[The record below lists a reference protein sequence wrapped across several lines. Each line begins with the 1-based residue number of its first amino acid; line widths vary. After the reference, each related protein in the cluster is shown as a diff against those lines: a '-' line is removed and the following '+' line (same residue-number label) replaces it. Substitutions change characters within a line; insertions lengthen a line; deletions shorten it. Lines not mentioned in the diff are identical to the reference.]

1 MPFVVKGK
9 KVNFRK
15 KTTISL
21 LIAFLFIGGL
31 IYIISHVFEPYHDVE
46 INSYHAD
53 VTLNEAGDMTIR
65 ETFDMT
71 YHETMRVRFRD
82 IKYNKYP
89 DDYALEQSADNVA
102 FFDEDNV
109 SVTVLKDGQNMSD
122 YISVGYSFEND
133 YDELGN
139 PVACEP
145 PSDTCESIFVD
156 TGTNGGLYGDMTFIY
171 EYTILGAV
179 TEYSDIA
186 ELNWVFFDYME
197 GPIHEG
203 SMTITIPENTYSTD
217 DLYIWGH
224 GIEEGNLAITNNQ
237 RFDINF
243 ESFGEGEFLEIRTL
257 MPPSVFPDIDP
268 RNQFITDEMSLDII
282 VDYQEDQIAWD
293 NTRITIAQVLLGV
306 SIFTVFLMGFIAYKM
321 YKKYFAPYKTQFDG
335 DYYRELPSEESPA
348 EIGYLYYYKHTSSED
363 ITATLLDLI
372 RRKHILMSY
381 DATNFNEF
389 SSDFTLTL
397 NQDAPNESLKPHE
410 SHLITWFFSD
420 IGDGQTVTT
429 KQIENY
435 GIRSL
440 SKAKQF
446 EMSARRFKL
455 SVKKA
460 VRDHDYFDSKI
471 YLGKRR
477 ARAYVAMPII
487 VLILGI
493 IGFGL
498 FNIGT
503 EIAMGISA
511 LTAIIYAGYIQG
523 QEKLS
528 QAGQEKYNKWDAFR
542 NFLTDFGSF
551 EDYPMPGIIVWE
563 HYLVYATTLKVA
575 DQVMKQLEV
584 KMPLDEQSAQRS
596 TYLGVGYGRRGFYTG
611 YAFRSLSKTTKK
623 ASFNAKK
630 KITSARAAKAGRGG
644 GFGGGSSG
652 GGGGGG
658 GRSR

>member
-1 MPFVVKGK
+1 MPFVAKGK

-21 LIAFLFIGGL
+21 LIALLFLGGL
-31 IYIISHVFEPYHDVE
+31 IYVISQVFEPYHDVE
-46 INSYHAD
+46 INTYHAD
-53 VTLNEAGDMTIR
+53 VTLNDSGDMTIK

-71 YHETMRVRFRD
+71 YNDDMRVRFRD

-89 DDYALEQSADNVA
+89 SDYELEQSASNVA
-102 FFDEDNV
+102 FFDEDTV
-109 SVTVLKDGQNMSD
+109 DVTVFRDGQNITD
-122 YISVGYSFEND
+122 IVEIGYSFNND

-156 TGTNGGLYGDMTFIY
+156 TGSTGGLSGDITFIY

-179 TEYSDIA
+179 TEYSDIS
-186 ELNWVFFDYME
+186 ELNWVFFEYME

-203 SMTITIPENTYSTD
+203 SMTITLPDNSFTTD

-224 GIEEGNLAITNNQ
+224 GIEEGQLDITSNTQ
-237 RFDINF
+237 FDITF
-243 ESFGEGEFLEIRTL
+243 EGVGDGEFLEIRTL
-257 MPPSVFPDIDP
+257 MPPSLFPNIET
-268 RNQFITDEMSLDII
+268 RNQFITDDMTRDII
-282 VDYQEDQIAWD
+282 VEYQENQIAWD
-293 NTRITIAQVLLGV
+293 NMRITIAQILLGV
-306 SIFTVFLMGFIAYKM
+306 SIFVALLMVYIAYKM
-321 YKKYFAPYKTQFDG
+321 YKKYFAPYKTDFDG
-335 DYYRELPSEESPA
+335 DYFRELPSEESPA
-348 EIGYLYYYKHTSSED
+348 EIGYMYYYKHTSSED

-372 RRKHILMSY
+372 RIKHILMTY
-381 DATNFNEF
+381 DAASFNEH

-397 NQDAPNESLKPHE
+397 NEDAPDDTLKPHE
-410 SHLITWFFSD
+410 AHLIKWFIND
-420 IGDGQTVTT
+420 IGDGHTVTT
-429 KQIENY
+429 KQIESF
-435 GIRSL
+435 GSQ
-440 SKAKQF
+440 SVTKAKQF
-446 EMSARRFKL
+446 EMSARSFKL
-455 SVKKA
+455 SVRKTA
-460 VRDHDYFDSKI
+460 REHDYFDTGI
-471 YLGKRR
+471 LLGKRR
-477 ARAYVAMPII
+477 ARAYLAIPII
-487 VLILGI
+487 VLIISI
-493 IGFGL
+493 IGFISL
-498 FNIGT
+498 NIGT
-503 EIAMGISA
+503 EIAMVISA
-511 LTAIIYAGYIQG
+511 LTAIIYAGYVQG

-563 HYLVYATTLKVA
+563 HFLVYATTLKVA

-584 KMPLDEQSAQRS
+584 KMPLDEQSARRS

-611 YAFRSLSKTTKK
+611 YAFRSLSSTTKQ

-630 KITSARAAKAGRGG
+630 KISSARASAAGRGG